1 MLNVMRNTIVC
12 NLRTFNHKF
21 VYLKKNKAMDIQA
34 EKIKLIEWLKNL
46 TDQSIIEKLKLFK
59 DNFADKTDWWESLT
73 DEVKKSIDEGLK
85 DIEEGNAIPH
95 SEIMKKYG
103 KST

>member
-1 MLNVMRNTIVC
+1 
-12 NLRTFNHKF
+12 
-21 VYLKKNKAMDIQA
+21 MDIQA

-85 DIEEGNAIPH
+85 DIEEGNTFPH
-95 SEIMKKYG
+95 SEVMKKYG
-103 KST
+103 KSA